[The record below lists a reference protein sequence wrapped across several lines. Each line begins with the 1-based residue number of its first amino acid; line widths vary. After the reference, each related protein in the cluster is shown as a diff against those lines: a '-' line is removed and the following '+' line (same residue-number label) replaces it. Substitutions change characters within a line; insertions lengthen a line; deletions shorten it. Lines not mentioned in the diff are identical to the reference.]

1 MTNLQRVRETIENS
15 RSHIERGLI
24 QSEADVEHH
33 IVSPLLHCL
42 GWGPAAG
49 PASVRRQYTV
59 DRSYRFD
66 YALFA
71 EEEKIAVVIEAKA
84 PGRLDAGARDQLL
97 LYAMRTGT
105 GLGLTTDGRIWSFY
119 LPLERGSAEQ
129 KLVQS
134 VDLDDV
140 SLEGAA
146 RVLDRYLSRRNVLSG
161 EALAAAEED
170 RSRAALQDVVQAGW
184 KNLTGGSDDKLARLL
199 ARAAKAAGADRWSGR
214 ALLDASREFIRQG
227 FAFPPGVTGGGGNG
241 RSTGQRP
248 IQPGSRKRLP
258 GRRAAW
264 TYRGERRL
272 ETNVTDMYVAIIG
285 RLYKDAGGTAFYVQ
299 LQQKIRGRK
308 RTNIAESP
316 AGTGVPSKSVRPL
329 PGGWHISTN
338 LSTEAKLRYLRCACD
353 AAGIAFGSDL
363 VVETNVDEGA

>member
-71 EEEKIAVVIEAKA
+71 REEKIAVVIEAKA

-140 SLEGAA
+140 SLEGAS

-184 KNLTGGSDDKLARLL
+184 QNLTGGSDDKLARLL

-227 FAFPPGVTGGGGNG
+227 FSFPPGVTPEEVTPEEAATVDRPPKAGTGGN
-241 RSTGQRP
+241 
-248 IQPGSRKRLP
+248 RK
-258 GRRAAW
+258 RAAW